1 MNNKI
6 IWVAA
11 VIGIFAGCVSC
22 CVTFPTRIKGNGNV
36 VTSEKTVSAFD
47 KIRVSNSAVVRFHAS
62 QEYRAVVTVDENLDE
77 YVEIVTGNNVLNI
90 GTESGSYS
98 FTKFQVDVYCP
109 VLTGVSMSGSGNFEN
124 VDKITTSTFETSISG
139 SGRIK
144 VTIDCENFS
153 AKISGSGGITAIGN
167 GKDADIV
174 ISGSG
179 RFNGNEFNI
188 NNAIVRISG
197 SGNAN
202 VCVTDNLN
210 VTISGSGG
218 INYRGEPKIDSKVSG
233 SGRIK
238 KL

>member
-1 MNNKI
+1 MSKKI
-6 IWVAA
+6 IWIAA
-11 VIGIFAGCVSC
+11 IIGIYVGCVSC
-22 CVTFPTRIKGNGNV
+22 CVTFPITIKGNGNV

-77 YVEIVTGNNVLNI
+77 YVEIVTKNNVLNI
-90 GTESGSYS
+90 GTKSGSYS

-124 VDKITTSTFETSISG
+124 MDKITTSTFETSVSG

-153 AKISGSGGITAIGN
+153 ARISGSGGITTNGN
-167 GKDADIV
+167 SKDADIV

-179 RFNGNEFNI
+179 QFSGNEFNI
-188 NNAIVRISG
+188 KNATVRVSG
-197 SGNAN
+197 SGN
-202 VCVTDNLN
+202 VSICVTDNLTAN
-210 VTISGSGG
+210 ISGSGG

-233 SGRIK
+233 SGRIR